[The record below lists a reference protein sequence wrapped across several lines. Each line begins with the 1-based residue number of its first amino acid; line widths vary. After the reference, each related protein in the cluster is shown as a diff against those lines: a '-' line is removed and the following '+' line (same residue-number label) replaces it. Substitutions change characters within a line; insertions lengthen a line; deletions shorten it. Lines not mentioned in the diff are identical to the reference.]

1 MERGGR
7 RRRGRRLRRLRVP
20 ACSSRRRGQ
29 RRGAGGAERC
39 IPGWQISMRHVGADS
54 LLRSEAAA
62 LGVLPARRIA
72 VHPPLS
78 V

>member
-1 MERGGR
+1 MEQGG

-20 ACSSRRRGQ
+20 ACSSRRGWQ
-29 RRGAGGAERC
+29 RGGAQRC

-62 LGVLPARRIA
+62 LGVLPAWRIA
-72 VHPPLS
+72 VDPPRS